1 MTHSH
6 TNGSAFTSPARA
18 CPGQKGMAVPA
29 GASDSGAPQRA
40 VNPDPV
46 ARLCSG
52 AAQDRGGNPGR
63 HRALPHL
70 PVGRTAPAPMDA
82 SISDA
87 GALFEQTVIARI
99 ERLILLTDAHK
110 ARRRHASVKGIMRR
124 LRDVTARLAGA
135 GV

>member
-1 MTHSH
+1 MSAPPPNSGVSSSLAVASPDTATHGTAVRANH
-6 TNGSAFTSPARA
+6 TECAGVRAQPCFCPTTPA
-18 CPGQKGMAVPA
+18 
-29 GASDSGAPQRA
+29 S
-40 VNPDPV
+40 
-46 ARLCSG
+46 L
-52 AAQDRGGNPGR
+52 
-63 HRALPHL
+63 
-70 PVGRTAPAPMDA
+70 DA

-87 GALFEQTVIARI
+87 GALFEATQIARI